1 MPMLVRC
8 LCQLRSPRA
17 PDPIR
22 DPIATALR
30 LLAVLLVAT
39 TSATAATPAQ
49 PAVPEPLRS
58 NNTLILTAQDNGSSV
73 ILRQGET
80 LQVVLS
86 GNAGTGYSW
95 DLERHDPSRIE
106 PLGMESRQAPG
117 PPLPDGR
124 SLPLAGGPQQ
134 TTFRFRM
141 LRPGRSTLE
150 LRYWR
155 PWEGAS
161 SIIERFRLQ
170 VVIVA
175 AQAAG

>member
-1 MPMLVRC
+1 MPAPFP
-8 LCQLRSPRA
+8 SSAA
-17 PDPIR
+17 PDPG
-22 DPIATALR
+22 PEHHALQLLAALLLATA
-30 LLAVLLVAT
+30 
-39 TSATAATPAQ
+39 SATAAAPAK
-49 PAVPEPLRS
+49 PATPEPLRS
-58 NNTLILTAQDNGSSV
+58 SHTLILTSQDNGSSV

-86 GNAGTGYSW
+86 GNAGTGYGW
-95 DLERHDPSRIE
+95 DLERHDASRME

-124 SLPLAGGPQQ
+124 SLPLTGGPQQ
-134 TTFRFRM
+134 ISFRFRM

-155 PWEGAS
+155 PWEGAG

-170 VVIVA
+170 VVIVP